1 MTVSCRRRRR
11 AASSLHRREVIR
23 THASV
28 SSPAAFY
35 GRVRSVCIPLELIM
49 MIRRITYKLIVISIS
64 IDGAIHSSS

>member
-1 MTVSCRRRRR
+1 M
-11 AASSLHRREVIR
+11 
-23 THASV
+23 

>member
-1 MTVSCRRRRR
+1 MTVSCRRRRL
-11 AASSLHRREVIR
+11 AASSLHRREVI
-23 THASV
+23 SV

-49 MIRRITYKLIVISIS
+49 MIRRITYKLIIISIS